1 LRIVDLVSLVKV
13 FVSMHP
19 TPDDVLPLVAK
30 RRCDALQALR
40 DELVGLEGLLV
51 STTPREAEV
60 QVEITDILGVDEG
73 PMLRSARRSQRI
85 ADAHRVL
92 IVRLIDEGETLDLV
106 CGDRSG
112 NTAEHQVATRVHAWT
127 KRKHDAAARP
137 A

>member
-1 LRIVDLVSLVKV
+1 MSLVKV

-19 TPDDVLPLVAK
+19 KPDDVAPLVAK
-30 RRCDALQALR
+30 RRGDALQALR

-60 QVEITDILGVDEG
+60 QVEITDILGVDDG

-127 KRKHDAAARP
+127 KRKHDAPARP